1 MSTEE
6 ELKWMTNR
14 YSWRYIPF
22 RYQAMVA
29 TIVSAFLY
37 YNLFELFFEP
47 PNPGGGVCGTLFR
60 PVLEEGDSKLGWIW
74 DSGTFFTM
82 NESLQC
88 PRTMQGLWWEFLFTF
103 AALAVCG
110 LVMRRAIKRESTA
123 PSDGSAPVNKS
134 PGWKD
139 DPFNSF
145 KQRWWNGSSW
155 SDLNQYRPGME
166 PREGED

>member
-37 YNLFELFFEP
+37 YNVFNVYFSDRS
-47 PNPGGGVCGTLFR
+47 NGDCGSYFR
-60 PVLEEGDSKLGWIW
+60 PRLDEDPDVLGWFW
-74 DSGTFFTM
+74 HTLNGDNLNCSDTYYSGLF
-82 NESLQC
+82 
-88 PRTMQGLWWEFLFTF
+88 WEFLFTF
-103 AALAVCG
+103 AGLAICG

-123 PSDGSAPVNKS
+123 PSDGSAPGNKS

-166 PREGED
+166 PREGEN